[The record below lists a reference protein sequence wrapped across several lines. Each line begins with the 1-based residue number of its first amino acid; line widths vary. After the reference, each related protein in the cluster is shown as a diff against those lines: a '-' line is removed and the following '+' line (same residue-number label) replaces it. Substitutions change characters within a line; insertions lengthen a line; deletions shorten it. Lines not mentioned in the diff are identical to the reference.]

1 MSIATKTGDRGET
14 GLLFGVRV
22 SKADLR
28 ISAVG
33 DVDELCA
40 AIGLIKPLLH
50 ASDPTLAPVI
60 YILSNIQQKL
70 TLLMG
75 ELSTEP
81 EHLDTYVNKY
91 GSINEE
97 NLTNL
102 EKDLDVLEASVPK
115 QKDWVLYGA
124 TVLGAQ
130 ADFASKVCRRAERAM
145 CRLDYHKERTL
156 VFKYINRLSDYLH
169 LLARWFDNAPTDIRI
184 AEETL
189 NTEEN
194 EKQSE

>member
-1 MSIATKTGDRGET
+1 
-14 GLLFGVRV
+14 
-22 SKADLR
+22 
-28 ISAVG
+28 
-33 DVDELCA
+33 
-40 AIGLIKPLLH
+40 
-50 ASDPTLAPVI
+50 
-60 YILSNIQQKL
+60 
-70 TLLMG
+70 MG

-97 NLTNL
+97 HLTNL
-102 EKDLDVLEASVPK
+102 ETDLYALEAVVPK

-156 VFKYINRLSDYLH
+156 VYKYINRLSDYLH
-169 LLARWFDNAPTDIRI
+169 LLARWFDNVPTNLSP
-184 AEETL
+184 E
-189 NTEEN
+189 EEN
-194 EKQSE
+194 EETSNTQENEQQPE

>member
-1 MSIATKTGDRGET
+1 MSIATKTGDSGNT
-14 GLLFGVRV
+14 GVLFGVRV

-50 ASDPTLAPVI
+50 SSDPTLGPLV

-81 EHLDTYVNKY
+81 EHLDTYVTKY
-91 GSINEE
+91 GSINDEH
-97 NLTNL
+97 LVNL
-102 EKDLDVLEASVPK
+102 ETDLYALEAIVPK

-156 VFKYINRLSDYLH
+156 VYKYINRLSDYLH
-169 LLARWFDNAPTDIRI
+169 LLARWFDNTPTNIRTE
-184 AEETL
+184 EETT
-189 NTEEN
+189 NTQEN
-194 EKQSE
+194 EQQPE

>member
-1 MSIATKTGDRGET
+1 MHMSIATKTGDKGST
-14 GLLFGVRV
+14 SLLFGDRV

-28 ISAVG
+28 IDAVG
-33 DVDELCA
+33 GVDEVCA

-50 ASDPTLAPVI
+50 PSDSTLAPII

-75 ELSTEP
+75 ELATEA
-81 EHLDTYVNKY
+81 EHLDDYVNKY
-91 GSINEE
+91 GSINDEH
-97 NLTNL
+97 LSNL
-102 EKDLDVLEASVPK
+102 EADLASLEKSLPK

-145 CRLDYHKERTL
+145 CRLDYHKKRTL

-169 LLARWFDNAPTDIRI
+169 LLARWFDNTPTNPQTST
-184 AEETL
+184 ETE
-189 NTEEN
+189 TN
-194 EKQSE
+194 EQQQ